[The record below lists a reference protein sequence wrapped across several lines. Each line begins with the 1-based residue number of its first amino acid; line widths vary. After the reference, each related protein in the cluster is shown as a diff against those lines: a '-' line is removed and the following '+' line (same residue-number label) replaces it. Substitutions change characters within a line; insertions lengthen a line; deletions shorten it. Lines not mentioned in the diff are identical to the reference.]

1 MIQIHEIAAND
12 KVHIEKELGGLLRP
26 VEFIYKEPGVNKPL
40 TSEDD
45 EKKNLNNTK
54 YRIQINKVA
63 NAIKEI
69 IEGLKA
75 EPVVSV
81 KEINQLTEPL
91 DGVRKES
98 ERKKLI
104 IASMFHQKSK
114 KRLIILLSVFF
125 CIIGAHAI
133 LKFISSRKQT
143 QALTNLEKTIAVL
156 PFRNLS
162 NDTTQLYFCDGFMA
176 EILNDLQKVKSFTV
190 RSRTSSD
197 QYRDTK
203 KSSIAIGNELNVN
216 YLVEGSVER
225 EGNNLKIWV
234 QLIDSKADK
243 PVWSNDYPSEMKQLF
258 SLQSE
263 IAKDIATELKAILSP
278 EEIKKIEKKPTENP
292 EAYNYYLQGNY
303 YLWRGSGSRDDRT
316 AIELYEKAIGLDP
329 GFALAYT
336 GIARCLL
343 DQYWSYYDHTEDIKS
358 KSKQA
363 IDKAFEIDPD
373 LPDAHL
379 ALGLYYYWGYYKYPE
394 ALKQFELVLKDQPKS
409 PEVINYLAAVHRR
422 AGNWEMAK
430 SEYEKAVE
438 LNPGRSDIAFNAGET
453 STLLLPCCPD
463 QLLVVRK
470 VIIWYNN
477 RYPRLI
483 NRLDYPIPFQSY
495 YFS

>member
-1 MIQIHEIAAND
+1 M
-12 KVHIEKELGGLLRP
+12 
-26 VEFIYKEPGVNKPL
+26 
-40 TSEDD
+40 
-45 EKKNLNNTK
+45 
-54 YRIQINKVA
+54 
-63 NAIKEI
+63 
-69 IEGLKA
+69 
-75 EPVVSV
+75 
-81 KEINQLTEPL
+81 
-91 DGVRKES
+91 
-98 ERKKLI
+98 
-104 IASMFHQKSK
+104 
-114 KRLIILLSVFF
+114 
-125 CIIGAHAI
+125 
-133 LKFISSRKQT
+133 
-143 QALTNLEKTIAVL
+143 
-156 PFRNLS
+156 
-162 NDTTQLYFCDGFMA
+162 
-176 EILNDLQKVKSFTV
+176 
-190 RSRTSSD
+190 
-197 QYRDTK
+197 
-203 KSSIAIGNELNVN
+203 
-216 YLVEGSVER
+216 
-225 EGNNLKIWV
+225 
-234 QLIDSKADK
+234 
-243 PVWSNDYPSEMKQLF
+243 
-258 SLQSE
+258 
-263 IAKDIATELKAILSP
+263 
-278 EEIKKIEKKPTENP
+278 
-292 EAYNYYLQGNY
+292 
-303 YLWRGSGSRDDRT
+303 
-316 AIELYEKAIGLDP
+316 
-329 GFALAYT
+329 
-336 GIARCLL
+336 L